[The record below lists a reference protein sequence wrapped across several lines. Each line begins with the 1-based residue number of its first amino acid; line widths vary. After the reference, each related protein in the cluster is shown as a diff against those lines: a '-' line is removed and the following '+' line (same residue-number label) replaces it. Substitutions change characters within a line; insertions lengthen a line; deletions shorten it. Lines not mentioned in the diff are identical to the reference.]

1 MTTSDQEIHAKRIEE
16 GTEMA
21 QSKNWKARKKDNGPT
36 GKKLLEDIA
45 EKKLTAVW
53 TEEGIWLPLEADVAK
68 LVERAGFGS
77 RMGKGD
83 AAKEHV
89 QTLLSCDEK
98 ETYSWVAS
106 VLRIG
111 AEEAFFLAHALQCL
125 VMHRNTMKGETMGI
139 EECWMKFVQERE
151 QYATSYVAY
160 SHFRSKGW
168 LPKSGIQYGSD
179 LVLYRN
185 HPSVA
190 HSEYAVIVLP
200 MSEEL
205 GAPAGRKAFTTWN
218 DLQTLSRLSVQVK
231 KGLLVLYVHVEK
243 GTDCSTPSCLEKFS
257 VQELQLSRWNSEK
270 D

>member
-1 MTTSDQEIHAKRIEE
+1 MTTSDHEIHAKKIDGE
-16 GTEMA
+16 TEMA
-21 QSKNWKARKKDNGPT
+21 QAKSWKARKKDKGPT
-36 GKKLLEDIA
+36 GRKLLEGIA
-45 EKKLTAVW
+45 EMKLTAVW
-53 TEEGIWLPLEADVAK
+53 TEEGIWLPLDADAAK

-89 QTLLSCDEK
+89 KTLLSRNEK
-98 ETYSWVAS
+98 ETYNWVAS

-125 VMHRNTMKGETMGI
+125 VMRRNTMEGETMGV
-139 EECWMKFVQERE
+139 EECWTKFVQQRE

-205 GAPAGRKAFTTWN
+205 VTPAGSNAFTTWN

-257 VQELQLSRWNSEK
+257 VQELQVSRWSSEK
-270 D
+270 E